1 MIVNMAELKEP
12 SCYEFQRLVFCLNF
26 APFEAHYLSQKNRI
40 IIIIIILII
49 MITMMM
55 TIIIIIIII
64 IKAFPIWV
72 ETVLQSTYMNDNI
85 DSIVNEDEEVT
96 MVQELKHLWRKSGM
110 HLRTWL
116 SNSKKDFGRNR
127 YEGQSKANWFKLEWS
142 AFSQQFASNF

>member
-1 MIVNMAELKEP
+1 MIVNMAQLKEP

-40 IIIIIILII
+40 IIIIIIII
-49 MITMMM
+49 V
-55 TIIIIIIII
+55 III

-142 AFSQQFASNF
+142 AFSQHFASNF